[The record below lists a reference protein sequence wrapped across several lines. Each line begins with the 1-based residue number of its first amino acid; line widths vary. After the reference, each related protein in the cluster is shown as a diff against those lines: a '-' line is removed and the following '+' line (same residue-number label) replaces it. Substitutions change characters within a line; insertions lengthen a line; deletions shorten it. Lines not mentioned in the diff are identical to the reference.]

1 MAYQQ
6 GPPGQ
11 PPYGPPPGYGYPHQ
25 PGYPPQPPPKKSN
38 VGLILAV
45 IGVLLLLLL
54 GGCFAVVVVA
64 ANKGAEEVNKAI
76 SQLTPFPSF
85 PVDADGPKHEVV
97 FEAEGDGGA
106 DSASNI
112 TYTSGFDLK
121 QEAGVSLPFTKS
133 RQLAEGTPIVSL
145 WVQNAAD
152 QGTVTC
158 RIKVDGKT
166 VRQAKSTGPYG
177 VCRVQVNSLGE

>member
-11 PPYGPPPGYGYPHQ
+11 PPYGPPPGYG
-25 PGYPPQPPPKKSN
+25 
-38 VGLILAV
+38 
-45 IGVLLLLLL
+45 
-54 GGCFAVVVVA
+54 
-64 ANKGAEEVNKAI
+64 
-76 SQLTPFPSF
+76 
-85 PVDADGPKHEVV
+85 
-97 FEAEGDGGA
+97 
-106 DSASNI
+106 
-112 TYTSGFDLK
+112 
-121 QEAGVSLPFTKS
+121 
-133 RQLAEGTPIVSL
+133 LAEGTPIVSL

-152 QGTVTC
+152 HGTVTC